1 MPVQEDVMFL
11 DDFGRTLKVTP
22 TNNEGSVMRVKI
34 FSETVIDL
42 AVVSHLSQSGK
53 YLDMQVGEWVSV
65 CVCVWVGE

>member
-1 MPVQEDVMFL
+1 LWIFLRVPVQEDVMFL

-22 TNNEGSVMRVKI
+22 TNNEGSVMRVKT

-53 YLDMQVGEWVSV
+53 CFDMQVGE
-65 CVCVWVGE
+65 